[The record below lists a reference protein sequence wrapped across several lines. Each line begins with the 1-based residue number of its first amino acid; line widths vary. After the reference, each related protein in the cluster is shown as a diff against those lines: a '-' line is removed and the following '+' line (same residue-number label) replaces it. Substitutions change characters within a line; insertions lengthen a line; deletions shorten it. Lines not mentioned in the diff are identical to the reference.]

1 MDFYN
6 LDLSDNTLD
15 AIDDMRWTTCTPI
28 QEECIPEILE
38 GKDVLGI
45 AQTGTGKTAAYLLPI
60 LSRLDEEK
68 FPGRLNKLC
77 NYESN
82 KRTRTTN

>member
-38 GKDVLGI
+38 GKDRNSPNRNWQNCGI
-45 AQTGTGKTAAYLLPI
+45 PSSYIEP
-60 LSRLDEEK
+60 S
-68 FPGRLNKLC
+68 
-77 NYESN
+77 
-82 KRTRTTN
+82 

>member
-28 QEECIPEILE
+28 QEECIPEYLKEKMFLE
-38 GKDVLGI
+38 
-45 AQTGTGKTAAYLLPI
+45 
-60 LSRLDEEK
+60 
-68 FPGRLNKLC
+68 
-77 NYESN
+77 
-82 KRTRTTN
+82 